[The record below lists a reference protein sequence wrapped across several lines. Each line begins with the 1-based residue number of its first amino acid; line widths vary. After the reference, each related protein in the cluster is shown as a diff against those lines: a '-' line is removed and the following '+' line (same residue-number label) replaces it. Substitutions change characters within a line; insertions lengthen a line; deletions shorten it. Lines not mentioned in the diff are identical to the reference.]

1 MIIREL
7 REKKGITQAKLAEIL
22 GVGRTTI
29 TMYEKG
35 TIVPPADILR
45 KLADYFNVS
54 VDYLLGREEK
64 DSTETMANKASVLEN
79 EFAQR
84 GITAE
89 KFNALPDNKK
99 QLLYNLIIDM
109 IESNGQK

>member
-1 MIIREL
+1 ML
-7 REKKGITQAKLAEIL
+7 RKQKKLLQKDLASFLGISVSTYSNWEQGKFEPDNNALIKLAEF
-22 GVGRTTI
+22 
-29 TMYEKG
+29 YH
-35 TIVPPADILR
+35 
-45 KLADYFNVS
+45 VS
-54 VDYLLGREEK
+54 VDYLLGIEEK